1 MVKPVEITQL
11 GVPGFR
17 SPFADDAHE
26 ALGLAR
32 FKSDTDCVPLHLA
45 HYGGLP
51 PAGQVYF
58 EAAGPRERIYFD
70 PAKTKAG
77 IVTCGGLCPGLNNVI
92 RSIFLELH
100 YHYGVHD
107 VLGFQYGYHG
117 LNPESG
123 YAPVALNLGFVSDIH
138 ESGGTVL
145 GTSRGPQ
152 DPRVMVSYLKELGVS
167 VLFTIGGDGTQRGAL
182 AIHQEAVRQNYP
194 LAVVGVPKTIDND
207 IQYVSRTFGFN
218 TAVEEAHDVIDSAH
232 NEARAVV
239 NGVGLVKLMGRD
251 SGFIAAA
258 AALASGEVN
267 YVLIPEI
274 PFDLEGPRGLLS
286 VLEERLARKRHAV
299 IVAAEGAGQNL
310 IQSESIRKD
319 ASGNILHADVGVFL
333 RDRIRQHFTALRQP
347 INVRYIDPSYLIR
360 GRVANTEDA
369 VLCDRLA
376 RHAVHA
382 GMAGKSGLVIGLLH
396 ERFIHVPVAMA
407 TDGRK
412 KIEPSSS
419 LWNAVLAA
427 TGQPLS
433 LLNPRP

>member
-1 MVKPVEITQL
+1 VKPAGIGQL
-11 GVPGFR
+11 GERRFR

-32 FKSDTDCVPLHLA
+32 FKSDSDCVPLHLA

-58 EAAGPRERIYFD
+58 EVAGPREKIYFD
-70 PAKTKAG
+70 PARTKAG

-100 YHYGVHD
+100 YHYHLSEL
-107 VLGFQYGYHG
+107 LGFQYGYHG
-117 LNPESG
+117 LNPASG
-123 YAPVALNLGFVSDIH
+123 YPPVRLELGVVSDIH
-138 ESGGTVL
+138 ETGGTVL
-145 GTSRGPQ
+145 GSSRGPQ
-152 DPRVMVSYLKELGVS
+152 DPRVMVDYLKQLGVS
-167 VLFTIGGDGTQRGAL
+167 ILFPIGGDGTQRGAF
-182 AIHQEAVRQNYP
+182 AIHQEALRQGYP

-207 IQYVSRTFGFN
+207 IQYVSHTFGFN
-218 TAVEEAHDVIDSAH
+218 TAVDGARDVIDRAH
-232 NEARAVV
+232 NEARAVI

-274 PFDLEGPRGLLS
+274 PFDLDGPKGLLA
-286 VLEERLARKRHAV
+286 VLQERLARKRHAV
-299 IVAAEGAGQNL
+299 IVVAEGAGQNL
-310 IQSESIRKD
+310 IPRDSVQKD
-319 ASGNILHADVGVFL
+319 ASGNTLHADIGVYL
-333 RDRIRQHFTALRQP
+333 RDRIRTHFADRQVP
-347 INVRYIDPSYLIR
+347 VNVRYIDPSYIIR
-360 GRVANTEDA
+360 GQSANTEDA

-382 GMAGKSGLVIGLLH
+382 AMAGKSGLIIGLLH
-396 ERFIHVPVAMA
+396 ERFIHVPVEMA
-407 TDGRK
+407 THGRK
-412 KIEPSSS
+412 KVEPFSS
-419 LWNAVLAA
+419 LWNAVLAS

-433 LLNPRP
+433 FVNPKG